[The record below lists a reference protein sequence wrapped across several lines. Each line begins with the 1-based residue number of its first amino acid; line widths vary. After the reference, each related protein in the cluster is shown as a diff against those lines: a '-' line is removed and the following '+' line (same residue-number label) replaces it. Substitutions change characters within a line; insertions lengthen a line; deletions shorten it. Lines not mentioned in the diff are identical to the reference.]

1 MSGGS
6 QQELS
11 SAGQAA
17 GSSASEGNRG
27 KAREY
32 HPRAPEPPY
41 AVAYAYRIWPSKA
54 FRNYKLRPDFLE
66 AFPVPAGKTFN
77 VNSFLGPKDAQKG
90 QYYVPQPRYR
100 QFLESYVSALEDGY
114 QMYLTENYQ
123 QQVYKYFVELDWD
136 WDTDLARVMEV
147 TPLLIELIS
156 ATASAHYT
164 FPSANVITSIRTPY
178 KVHLNYPQLLTT
190 ELLAS
195 GCRDRILAAI
205 REHPRLCGMDVDWER
220 LIDFPHGS
228 LRLMGSKKAPWMDSD
243 PAWVAQQDKAYAP
256 AKLGPDGRWRPTRLT
271 AGVLAAASIFPRAEQ
286 VAAFER
292 SPAYLDM
299 IFNDFEASK
308 QRMEERRRRRME
320 LREQYQQT
328 GPPVPQVPLPPG
340 SSKLPLVVSLEVQPD
355 ESVALKIYIK
365 SKYRTKAQPKYTY
378 KSSMR
383 PGAGQAGVGTGD
395 SPAQVGHNS
404 GATGAEAPTS
414 SAGRGESQGAA

>member
-1 MSGGS
+1 MRSLT
-6 QQELS
+6 Q
-11 SAGQAA
+11 
-17 GSSASEGNRG
+17 
-27 KAREY
+27 
-32 HPRAPEPPY
+32 
-41 AVAYAYRIWPSKA
+41 
-54 FRNYKLRPDFLE
+54 
-66 AFPVPAGKTFN
+66 GKTFN

-100 QFLESYVSALEDGY
+100 QFLDSYVSALEEGY

-156 ATASAHYT
+156 GIASDHYGCA
-164 FPSANVITSIRTPY
+164 FANVITSIRTPY

-195 GCRDRILAAI
+195 GCRDRVLAAI
-205 REHPRLCGMDVDWER
+205 REHPRLCGLDVDWER

-243 PAWVAQQDKAYAP
+243 PEWVAPQDKAYAP
-256 AKLGPDGRWRPTRLT
+256 AKLGPDGRWRPMRLT
-271 AGVLAAASIFPRAEQ
+271 PSLLAAASIFPRAEQ

-299 IFNDFEASK
+299 IFNDYEASK

-340 SSKLPLVVSLEVQPD
+340 SSKLPLVVTLEVQPD
-355 ESVALKIYIK
+355 ESVAVKIYIK
-365 SKYRTKAQPKYTY
+365 SKFRTKAQPKH
-378 KSSMR
+378 KFSLR
-383 PGAGQAGVGTGD
+383 AGVGQAEVVGTSG
-395 SPAQVGHNS
+395 SVAQQGGGAS
-404 GATGAEAPTS
+404 GSEP
-414 SAGRGESQGAA
+414 SASLEERGEPHGAA